1 MSSVDILK
9 IKKLFQEKRFPEII
23 FEIESLTTDQ
33 NRSSA
38 LHNLLG
44 VCRATQKSRSD
55 RDIEYAFKDFETA
68 NIIMGQF
75 SECLEKKV
83 LAVLAGQATSEIEK
97 PKQIGGISLITR
109 GLFAWLK
116 KLITRSQR

>member
-44 VCRATQKSRSD
+44 VCRVAQKARSD
-55 RDIEYAFKDFETA
+55 RDIEYAFKLF
-68 NIIMGQF
+68 IWF
-75 SECLEKKV
+75 
-83 LAVLAGQATSEIEK
+83 
-97 PKQIGGISLITR
+97 GIYKNFKNLNFYKF
-109 GLFAWLK
+109 LFYF
-116 KLITRSQR
+116 